1 MRTSATGKFL
11 RYVALAGYLAFLL
24 LPVLWLVSTAF
35 KSPAEIISGANSWFP
50 QEPSWENF
58 VAGHQEQPLIR
69 SLMNSFFVSTV
80 SAVITVVLSIPAAY
94 AMARYRGII
103 SGVSLGWVLL
113 SQLFPFILILIPVFL
128 IIVDTGLYDTHAGL
142 ILIYVVW
149 NMPFAL
155 WMLRSYVISIPI
167 EIEHAASIDGAGQF
181 RILKD
186 IVAPL
191 LLPGCVAAG
200 MFSFVQS
207 WNEFFFA
214 LVLLRDT
221 ELFTLS
227 LTIVRFIGA
236 DGAVRWGPLAAVAIL
251 ATIPSLMFFAYMQKH
266 LVSGLMGGAVK
277 G

>member
-1 MRTSATGKFL
+1 MNTTSISKLF
-11 RYVALAGYLAFLL
+11 RYVALACYLAFLL

-35 KSPAEIISGANSWFP
+35 KSPAELLAGASNWIP
-50 QEPSWENF
+50 EKPTWQNF
-58 VAGHQEQPLIR
+58 VTGYQDIPLVR

-80 SAVITVVLSIPAAY
+80 SAIITVALSIPAAY

-103 SGVSLGWVLL
+103 SGLSLGWVLL
-113 SQLFPFILILIPVFL
+113 SQLFPFILVLIPVFL
-128 IIVDTGLYDTHAGL
+128 IVVDTGLYDTHVGL

-155 WMLRSYVISIPI
+155 WMLRSYVSSIPI
-167 EIEHAASIDGAGQF
+167 DLEHAASIDGAGQF

-191 LLPGCVAAG
+191 LIPGCVAAG

-221 ELFTLS
+221 ELYTLS

-236 DGAVRWGPLAAVAIL
+236 DGAVRWGPLAAVALL
-251 ATIPSLMFFAYMQKH
+251 ATIPSLMFFAYMQKN
-266 LVSGLMGGAVK
+266 LVSGIMGGAIK